1 MRREIL
7 VYLGMW
13 ALGLAA
19 AWQAWPEIG
28 AFTLPAALLAVGAFM
43 ALFKRVRLS
52 SQDYFAYYSL
62 DDVPLYAVLFLFG
75 TPLTVVVAL
84 LAKLAYESVE
94 LARALHRHPERV
106 TPLLVLYRF
115 SNAPALAL
123 SWYAGGQVYAWVN
136 AGHPLLESGRNLLAL
151 LATALVF
158 FLVAFLLNGLL
169 VNSRRQGSLTEF
181 WNDLRQ
187 DLSQVRVQV
196 LMLAPLGAL
205 LALFVTFEP
214 LAALL
219 LVVPVYLMHVAL
231 DARYKLVREAQN
243 TIQAMAQYL
252 DERDHYTAGHSQRV
266 SGYAAQVARELSLS
280 SQEVDRVRRAGLI
293 HDIGKIDI
301 PDAVLRKPGAL
312 TQDERA
318 IMRTHTDRAAELGKK
333 LVALKQDLPFYEAAY
348 HHETYDG
355 LGSVFGLKGEQIPL
369 LARILAVV
377 DAYDAMTSDRPY
389 RSGMATEEAV
399 ERLVRSRGSQHD
411 PRVVDAFV
419 RAFRSGAI
427 AGVKREWEREEN
439 ERKRF
444 AARSETL
451 LSMAAGSC

>member
-1 MRREIL
+1 MRREVL
-7 VYLGMW
+7 VYLTMW

-19 AWQAWPEIG
+19 VLAVWPPD
-28 AFTLPAALLAVGAFM
+28 ALTLPAALLALGVFL
-43 ALFKRVRLS
+43 ALFKHVRLS
-52 SQDYFAYYSL
+52 SQDYFSYYSL
-62 DDVPLYAVLFLFG
+62 DDVPLYAILFLFG
-75 TPLTVVVAL
+75 TPLTVAVAL
-84 LAKLAYESVE
+84 FSKLAFE
-94 LARALHRHPERV
+94 LVQLVSALHRHPDRV

-115 SNAPALAL
+115 TNAPNLAL
-123 SWYAGGQVYAWVN
+123 SWFCAGGVYGWLNGAT
-136 AGHPLLESGRNLLAL
+136 PLLADGRNVLAV
-151 LATALVF
+151 LAAALVF
-158 FLVAFLLNGLL
+158 FMVAFVLSGLVLNE
-169 VNSRRQGSLTEF
+169 RRQGTLVEF
-181 WNDLRQ
+181 WVELRQ
-187 DLSQVRVQV
+187 NVAQVRVQV

-205 LALFVTFEP
+205 LALFVTAEP
-214 LAALL
+214 LAAVLL
-219 LVVPVYLMHVAL
+219 IVPIYMMHVAL

-243 TIQAMAQYL
+243 TIGAMAQYL

-280 SQEVDRVRRAGLI
+280 SSEVDRVRRAGLI

-312 TQDERA
+312 TSDERA

-389 RSGMATEEAV
+389 RKGICTEEAV

-419 RAFRSGAI
+419 RAYRSGTITQVA
-427 AGVKREWEREEN
+427 RDWEREES
-439 ERKRF
+439 EKKRF
-444 AARSETL
+444 TARSEGL
-451 LSMAAGSC
+451 LSMASGLC

>member
-1 MRREIL
+1 MKREVL
-7 VYLGMW
+7 VYLTLW
-13 ALGLAA
+13 ALGLLAA
-19 AWQAWPEIG
+19 LKALPAIG
-28 AFTLPAALLAVGAFM
+28 LVTLPALLLAVGVFAG
-43 ALFKRVRLS
+43 LFKRVRLS
-52 SQDYFAYYSL
+52 SQDYFSYYSL
-62 DDVPLYAVLFLFG
+62 DDVPLYALLFLFG
-75 TPLTVVVAL
+75 NPLAVVVAFFSKL
-84 LAKLAYESVE
+84 LFELVE
-94 LARALHRHPERV
+94 LASALRRHPERV

-115 SNAPALAL
+115 TNAPALAL
-123 SWYAGGQVYAWVN
+123 SWYSGGVVYEWINAGG
-136 AGHPLLESGRNLLAL
+136 GLLESSRNVVAVLSA
-151 LATALVF
+151 ALVF
-158 FLVAFLLNGLL
+158 FLVAFILSGLQI
-169 VNSRRQGSLTEF
+169 NARRQGTAAEF
-181 WNDLRQ
+181 WAELRQ
-187 DLSQVRVQV
+187 NLSQVRIQV

-205 LALFVTFEP
+205 LALFVTSEP
-214 LAALL
+214 LAAVL
-219 LVVPVYLMHVAL
+219 LVVPIYMMHVAL

-266 SGYAAQVARELSLS
+266 SGYAAQVAQALSLS
-280 SQEVDRVRRAGLI
+280 AQEVDRVRRAGLI

-389 RSGMATEEAV
+389 RQGMATEEAL

-419 RAFRSGAI
+419 RAYRAGAI
-427 AGVKREWEREEN
+427 GRVASDWEREESQ
-439 ERKRF
+439 RKRF
-444 AARSETL
+444 TSRSEGL
-451 LSMAAGSC
+451 LSRVSGS

>member
-1 MRREIL
+1 MKREVL
-7 VYLGMW
+7 VYLTLW

-19 AWQAWPEIG
+19 VASAWP
-28 AFTLPAALLAVGAFM
+28 AVGALTWPAVLLALGVFV

-52 SQDYFAYYSL
+52 SQDYFSYYSL
-62 DDVPLYAVLFLFG
+62 DDVPLYALLFLFG
-75 TPLTVVVAL
+75 PPLTVVVAL
-84 LAKLAYESVE
+84 LSKLAFELVE
-94 LARALHRHPERV
+94 LVSALRRHPERV

-115 SNAPALAL
+115 TNAPNLAL
-123 SWYAGGQVYAWVN
+123 SWLCAGSVYEWLN
-136 AGHPLLESGRNLLAL
+136 AGSGLLENGRNAAAL
-151 LATALVF
+151 VAAALVF
-158 FLVAFLLNGLL
+158 FLTAFVLSGFVLNA
-169 VNSRRQGSLTEF
+169 RRQGTLTEF
-181 WNDLRQ
+181 WAELRQ
-187 DLSQVRVQV
+187 NLAQVRVQV

-205 LALFVTFEP
+205 LALFVTHEP
-214 LAALL
+214 LAAVL
-219 LVVPVYLMHVAL
+219 LVVPIYMMHVAL

-243 TIQAMAQYL
+243 TIGAMAQYL

-280 SQEVDRVRRAGLI
+280 SSEVDRVRRAGLI

-389 RSGMATEEAV
+389 RQGMGTEEAV

-419 RAFRSGAI
+419 RAYRSGAI
-427 AGVKREWEREEN
+427 VRVARDWEREES

-444 AARSETL
+444 TSRSEGL
-451 LSMAAGSC
+451 LSIASGSC

>member
-1 MRREIL
+1 MKREVL
-7 VYLGMW
+7 VYLTLW
-13 ALGLAA
+13 ALGLAVA
-19 AWQAWPEIG
+19 VQVGPLVG
-28 AFTLPAALLAVGAFM
+28 ALSLPAALLALGVFV
-43 ALFKRVRLS
+43 ALFKHVRLS
-52 SQDYFAYYSL
+52 SQDYFSYYSL
-62 DDVPLYAVLFLFG
+62 DDVPMYAILFLFG
-75 TPLTVVVAL
+75 TPLAVLVAL
-84 LAKLAYESVE
+84 VGKLAYELVE
-94 LARALHRHPERV
+94 LFRALRRHPERV

-115 SNAPALAL
+115 TNAPNLAL
-123 SWYAGGQVYAWVN
+123 SWFCAGTVYEWIGGGLSV
-136 AGHPLLESGRNLLAL
+136 LAVTG
-151 LATALVF
+151 AALVF
-158 FLVAFLLNGLL
+158 FLVAFVLSGLAI
-169 VNSRRQGSLTEF
+169 NERRQGTLGEF
-181 WNDLRQ
+181 WAELRQ
-187 DLSQVRVQV
+187 NLAQVRVQV

-205 LALFVTFEP
+205 LALFVTHEP
-214 LAALL
+214 LAAVLL
-219 LVVPVYLMHVAL
+219 IVPIYMMHVAL

-280 SQEVDRVRRAGLI
+280 SSEVDRVRRAGLI

-389 RSGMATEEAV
+389 RKGMCTDEAV
-399 ERLVRSRGSQHD
+399 DRLVRSRGSQHD

-419 RAFRSGAI
+419 RAYRSGAI
-427 AGVKREWEREEN
+427 GRVAREWERQES

-444 AARSETL
+444 TSRSEGL
-451 LSMAAGSC
+451 LSMATGS